1 MPVVLDLWAIL
12 RLLDDDEPAATR
24 VQQCIDSGEAVMKW
38 INLAEVLYLL
48 RRRPDAGAASRAV
61 RDLEG
66 VQRGTLDRGS

>member
-61 RDLEG
+61 RDRAE